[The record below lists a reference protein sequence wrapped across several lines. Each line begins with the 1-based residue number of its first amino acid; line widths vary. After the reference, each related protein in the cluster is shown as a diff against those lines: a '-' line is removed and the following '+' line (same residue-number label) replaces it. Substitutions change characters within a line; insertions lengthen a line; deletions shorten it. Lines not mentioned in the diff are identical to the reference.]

1 SRSVTGS
8 VGRYGWSEAVADPR
22 LDVCLTER
30 AGDGDPVASV
40 DDVVAVS
47 TLDDG
52 DRRQRV
58 AATVRER
65 DALPALGDAVG
76 RRPEACAEVGGGL
89 DGSDDRLKGDHAQV
103 AARP

>member
-22 LDVCLTER
+22 LDVGLTER

-40 DDVVAVS
+40 DDVVAVV

-65 DALPALGDAVG
+65 DALPAVGDAV
-76 RRPEACAEVGGGL
+76 RSRPEVRVEVDRHV
-89 DGSDDRLKGDHAQV
+89 DGSDDRVKRDHAQV
-103 AARP
+103 AAR